1 MYASNAAEK
10 MNPTIQNRHALS
22 ADSAQAIRTAF
33 FISDG
38 TAITAETLGR
48 SILSQF
54 ASVPFETRVLPYV
67 DSLER
72 AEEAVEQINIAYQR
86 DGLLP
91 LVFDTIVNPDIREKI
106 NSAQS
111 CNLDMYEGLIG
122 RIAEETGVEPDSHS
136 GHAHD
141 DVDSE
146 TYKERID
153 AVHLPWTMTMARA
166 LVTIMRQILFWL
178 GYRVRVKRRHRYTW
192 HYNLVFVPPTIR

>member
-1 MYASNAAEK
+1 MYSSNLSEQDK
-10 MNPTIQNRHALS
+10 PTIQNHDALNLDNS
-22 ADSAQAIRTAF
+22 QTIRSAF

-48 SILSQF
+48 AILSQF

-72 AEEAVEQINIAYQR
+72 AEDAVEQINMAYQR
-86 DGLLP
+86 DGVLP
-91 LVFDTIVNPDIREKI
+91 LVFDTIVSPEIREKI
-106 NSAQS
+106 NSATS

-122 RIAEETGVEPDSHS
+122 RVAEETGVEPDGHS

-153 AVHLPWTMTMARA
+153 AVHFALDNDDGAR
-166 LVTIMRQILFWL
+166 TR
-178 GYRVRVKRRHRYTW
+178 
-192 HYNLVFVPPTIR
+192 HYNAADIILVGVSRSGKTPTSLYLALQFGIRAAN